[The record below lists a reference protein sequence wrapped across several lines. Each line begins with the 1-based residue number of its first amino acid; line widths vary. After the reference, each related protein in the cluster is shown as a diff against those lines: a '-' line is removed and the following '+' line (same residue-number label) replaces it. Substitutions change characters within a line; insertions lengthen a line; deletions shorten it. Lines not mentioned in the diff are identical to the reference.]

1 MTPKRIF
8 PCCLPHRRD
17 TDQGGERVVDDVRD
31 DSENRKA
38 EQDER
43 QPLRR
48 FYYISL
54 RERRMR
60 GSSAPAPRPVGQQ
73 KTL

>member
-1 MTPKRIF
+1 MTEKRIF
-8 PCCLPHRRD
+8 PFRLPHQRD
-17 TDQGGERVVDDVRD
+17 TDQGRECVVDDVRGD
-31 DSENRKA
+31 CENRKA

-43 QPLRR
+43 QPLHR

-60 GSSAPAPRPVGQQ
+60 GSSKLRENS
-73 KTL
+73 L

>member
-1 MTPKRIF
+1 MAEKRI
-8 PCCLPHRRD
+8 LPHQRD
-17 TDQGGERVVDDVRD
+17 TNQGRECVVDDVRGD
-31 DSENRKA
+31 CENRKA

-43 QPLRR
+43 QPLHR

-54 RERRMR
+54 RERRMK
-60 GSSAPAPRPVGQQ
+60 GSSAPAPQSVGQQ